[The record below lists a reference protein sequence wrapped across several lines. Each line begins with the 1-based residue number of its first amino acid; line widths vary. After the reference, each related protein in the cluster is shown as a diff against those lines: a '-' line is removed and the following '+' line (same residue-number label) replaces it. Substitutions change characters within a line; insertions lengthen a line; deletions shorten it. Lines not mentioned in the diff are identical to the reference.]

1 MRKSD
6 RKYLRV
12 GKAAEELGLH
22 PITIRR
28 WTKTGKIQAVR
39 VGIEARVPRVEID
52 RLLGHA
58 DDRLLVLYARVSGH
72 EQRPDLDRQIERLQ
86 AWAKAER
93 PGSEVLVLS
102 DIGSGLDAARK
113 RLQQLLKLVCEDRV
127 AEVAVTSG
135 DRLTRF
141 GQEYLETLFTSFG
154 VAFTV
159 LDLDEENTPE
169 QELTEDLFASI
180 ASFADKLYGMGSQ
193 KQKELLECAESVLH
207 NP

>member
-1 MRKSD
+1 VRKSD

-28 WTKTGKIQAVR
+28 WIKMGKIQAVR
-39 VGIEARVPRVEID
+39 VGIEARVSRAEIE
-52 RLLGHA
+52 RLLGKA
-58 DDRLLVLYARVSGH
+58 DERLLVLYARVSGH
-72 EQRPDLDRQIERLQ
+72 DQRPDLERQIERLS

-102 DIGSGLDAARK
+102 DIGSGLNGARK

-127 AEVAVTSG
+127 AEVAVTYG

-159 LDLDEENTPE
+159 LDLDEEKTPE
-169 QELTEDLFASI
+169 QELTEDLLSI
-180 ASFADKLYGMGSQ
+180 LASFAGKLSGMRSQ
-193 KQKELLECAESVLH
+193 KQKELIECAESLLH